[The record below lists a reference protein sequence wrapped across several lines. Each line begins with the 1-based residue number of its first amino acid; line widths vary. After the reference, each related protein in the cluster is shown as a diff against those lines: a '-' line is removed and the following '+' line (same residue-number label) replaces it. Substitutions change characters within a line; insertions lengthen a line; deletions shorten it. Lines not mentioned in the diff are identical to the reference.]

1 MSRSLAEESISS
13 IDDLSHA
20 VAGVAHV
27 EKPFEEGRV
36 TIRKL
41 KILRQP
47 VEKEVKEANA
57 KLYVLFYCL
66 LLLVF
71 NGGTFD

>member
-47 VEKEVKEANA
+47 IEKEVKEANA
-57 KLYVLFYCL
+57 KLYVFFFVYYYLIEERL
-66 LLLVF
+66 SI
-71 NGGTFD
+71 